1 MARGLGLKRHDNKDS
16 KSQNGDKTPAPA
28 PAAPINPPPAPP
40 PSNNQLGN
48 NLRHSTTSS
57 LLNKTNTQ
65 PLNSV
70 GTASQPTTPTIVQ
83 NPATALPI
91 GQQIPA
97 YRLDRYEQWFPNKVF
112 IIKFV
117 IFRYSTFN
125 FMVFV
130 SE

>member
-1 MARGLGLKRHDNKDS
+1 MARGLGLKRHDNKDA

-40 PSNNQLGN
+40 PTNNQLGN

-97 YRLDRYEQWFPNKVF
+97 YRLDRYEP
-112 IIKFV
+112 
-117 IFRYSTFN
+117 
-125 FMVFV
+125 
-130 SE
+130 

>member
-1 MARGLGLKRHDNKDS
+1 MARGLGLKRHDNKDT

-28 PAAPINPPPAPP
+28 PVNPPPAPP

-57 LLNKTNTQ
+57 LLNKTPTQ

-97 YRLDRYEQWFPNKVF
+97 YRLDRYEKWISNNYYLMLFDLEDQ
-112 IIKFV
+112 
-117 IFRYSTFN
+117 
-125 FMVFV
+125 
-130 SE
+130 